1 MDGVIEGDIHELKQI
16 VKDKT
21 EVEDDDFDKAA
32 EYGFSFQTEDDLSKI
47 KTWPEKSIGK
57 IKDQV
62 LAWKVINYL
71 CYTAE
76 IIKPNR
82 TSSWR
87 TNWKKVCAPHQLRQF
102 ESEKVY
108 NGVVVKNKYGPKKE
122 EQEQEDESL
131 LFNWDALGQK
141 QREIIE
147 KLEKEKQETEQG
159 LRELQAKLEN
169 LNSRLEHYTSV
180 YNGSYVAP
188 QEHNP
193 AGGVDQGELDE
204 DPPDEYYEEYT
215 EEPQTIPQHHGEGEG
230 AIEPS
235 PLTLAPEPKKKRGRP
250 PKGKVGEMVEKIEE
264 AQKSNEG
271 EQV

>member
-1 MDGVIEGDIHELKQI
+1 MDGVIEGDTFLLKQL

-21 EVEDDDFDKAA
+21 EAEDEDFDSAEQYGFPINTDDDLA
-32 EYGFSFQTEDDLSKI
+32 KI

-57 IKDQV
+57 IKNQV
-62 LAWKVINYL
+62 VAWKVINYL
-71 CYTAE
+71 TFTANV
-76 IIKPNR
+76 IKPDR
-82 TSSWR
+82 ASSWR

-250 PKGKVGEMVEKIEE
+250 KGKVGEMVEKIEE
-264 AQKSNEG
+264 AKKSNEG
-271 EQV
+271 EKA